1 MTSYLSR
8 LCPGALTLLLTG
20 ALACSGPSTM
30 EKAEASVVDDSAGA
44 LVADNDELAVE
55 DGATE
60 EPAVT
65 EHHKHHEHHS
75 HEHAHPSQGHHDHAF
90 KNPEDYVDR
99 WNSPERDLWQRPA
112 AVVEAMQI
120 EPGMSVADIG
130 AGTGYFIPHLVG
142 QVGPEGLVY
151 AVDMEDAML
160 RYIDDEARAR
170 GWVNVETVQARADAS
185 GLEPGSVDRILS
197 VNTWHHIPEREAYAR
212 HLTSRLRP
220 GGSVWI
226 VDYDKDS
233 PQGPPAQHR
242 MTPEQIIAELEAGGF
257 EAELHEL
264 TLERQFLVV
273 GRLPR

>member
-1 MTSYLSR
+1 MTSPLFR
-8 LCPGALTLLLTG
+8 LCPGALTLILAG

-30 EKAEASVVDDSAGA
+30 EKAEASVVDDSAQA
-44 LVADNDELAVE
+44 VVADDDEPAVE

-65 EHHKHHEHHS
+65 EHDS
-75 HEHAHPSQGHHDHAF
+75 HDHAENAPGHHDHAF

-112 AVVEAMQI
+112 AVVEAMAI
-120 EPGMSVADIG
+120 EPGMHVADIG
-130 AGTGYFIPHLVG
+130 AGTGYFIPHLIG

-160 RYIDDEARAR
+160 RYIDDEAEAR
-170 GWVNVETVQARADAS
+170 GWVNVETVEARADAS
-185 GLEPGSVDRILS
+185 GLEPESVDRILS

-212 HLTSRLRP
+212 HLASRLRP

-226 VDYDKDS
+226 VDYDKES

-264 TLERQFLVV
+264 HLERQFLVV
-273 GRLPR
+273 GRLPE